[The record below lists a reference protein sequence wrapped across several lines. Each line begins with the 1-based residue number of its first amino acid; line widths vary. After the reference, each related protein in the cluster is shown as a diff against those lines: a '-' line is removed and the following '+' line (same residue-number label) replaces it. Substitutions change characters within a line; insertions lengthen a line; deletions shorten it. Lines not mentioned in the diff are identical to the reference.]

1 MLEIEVKIEI
11 VNIDEMRQI
20 ILKNGFKSVSP
31 YTFEHNT
38 IYDTPDRQMKK
49 KGCLIRLRKK
59 HAENGEENCIL
70 TVKRPPSVPVPSSQY
85 KSREEIESKISNPD
99 AITALLQEMQL
110 NVFFIYE
117 KYREVFKGIDLPI
130 IITLDHTP
138 VGNYIEIEAAPGLID
153 QTAVKLGFTKNH
165 YLTDTYFDL
174 FLKHPKSKE
183 NRFMQF

>member
-1 MLEIEVKIEI
+1 MLEIEVKLEI
-11 VNIDEMRQI
+11 DDIDDMRQI

-38 IYDTPDRQMKK
+38 IYDTADRQMKK

-59 HAENGEENCIL
+59 SIKNREENCIL

-85 KSREEIESKISNPD
+85 KSREEIESKISNPE
-99 AITALLQEMQL
+99 AITALLHEMQL
-110 NVFFIYE
+110 DVFFIYE

-130 IITLDHTP
+130 IITLDNTP
-138 VGNYIEIEAAPGLID
+138 IGNYIEIESSPELID
-153 QTAVKLGFTKNH
+153 QTAIKLGFSKDH
-165 YLTDTYFDL
+165 YLTDTYYDL
-174 FLKHPKSKE
+174 FFKHPKSKE